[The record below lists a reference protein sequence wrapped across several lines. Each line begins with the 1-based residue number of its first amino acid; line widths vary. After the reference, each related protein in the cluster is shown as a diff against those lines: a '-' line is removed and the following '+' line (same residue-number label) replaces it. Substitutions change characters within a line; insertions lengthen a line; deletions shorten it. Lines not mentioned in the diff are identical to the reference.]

1 MPEYEFTSD
10 WFSARIPVWER
21 FLLPLAGK
29 PLHTLEIGSHEGRS
43 ALWVLEHVLTHP
55 GSTITCV
62 DPWGDRTVE
71 RRFDRNVAASGKS
84 DQLVKRKGHSWRE
97 LRDLPPGRFAFVYI
111 DGCHE
116 GLNVLEDAVLSF
128 RLLRPG
134 GLLCFD
140 DYLWQNDRRGHLP
153 REAIDAFLGLYD
165 RQVEVLER
173 GYQVWARMGVA
184 QRNAVD

>member
-1 MPEYEFTSD
+1 M
-10 WFSARIPVWER
+10 A
-21 FLLPLAGK
+21 LPLNFVDRLASQTIR
-29 PLHTLEIGSHEGRS
+29 PPAAIGCASNGVPVRT
-43 ALWVLEHVLTHP
+43 VEHVLTHP
-55 GSTITCV
+55 AATITCV
-62 DPWGDRTVE
+62 DPWGDRKME

-84 DQLVKRKGHSWRE
+84 EQLVKRKGPSWRE
-97 LRDLPPGRFAFVYI
+97 LRELPPGWFTFVHI

-140 DYLWQNDRRGHLP
+140 DYLWQNDQRGHLP

-165 RQVEVLER
+165 RQIEVLDR
-173 GYQVWARMGVA
+173 GYQVWRRGG
-184 QRNAVD
+184 R

>member
-1 MPEYEFTSD
+1 M
-10 WFSARIPVWER
+10 
-21 FLLPLAGK
+21 
-29 PLHTLEIGSHEGRS
+29 
-43 ALWVLEHVLTHP
+43 LTH
-55 GSTITCV
+55 SAATITCV
-62 DPWGDRTVE
+62 DPWGNREVE
-71 RRFDRNVAASGKS
+71 RRFDRYVAASGKS

-97 LRDLPPGRFAFVYI
+97 LRELPPGRYDFVYI

-140 DYLWQNDRRGHLP
+140 DYLWQNELRGHLP

-165 RQVEVLER
+165 RKVEVLER
-173 GYQVWARMGVA
+173 GYQWGRVGR
-184 QRNAVD
+184 